1 MAKRGN
7 RFFAKKNA
15 RWRFCNRGMH
25 LVAAKAGAD
34 SAIGDHDNDPAGQ
47 SEGKIKP
54 WRIDPISS
62 ATGK

>member
-1 MAKRGN
+1 
-7 RFFAKKNA
+7 
-15 RWRFCNRGMH
+15 MH

-34 SAIGDHDNDPAGQ
+34 SAIGGHDNDPAGQ